1 MELFCL
7 EHILFMVVI
16 ALIMG
21 LSIFLILKF
30 VPKEKMFIPIKIL
43 ATIGLILIIINRIVV
58 AKSRTST
65 FIDFLP
71 DTYCSMMGFI
81 MPLVVLF
88 FKPNTKIFQYALFA
102 GMIGGLLTYIYP
114 DFIVYFDT
122 MFNIHPFTAYLYH
135 VFMLFIFLIAI
146 ISKYFVPTFKN
157 WISLPIGLAFMV
169 VVGVFGNSVLN
180 QSNNMY
186 LNAPLIDGTFFT
198 WYIVGILFLVL
209 YTLIIQI
216 YEMCTIEPKEWTV
229 VKGWNCVISKFKEIK
244 FKTNIDKR
252 KALKDE
258 IQNNT
263 ENKKVDNVEILASS
277 LDGKEDIKDKKT
289 KKVKNKKQ

>member
-43 ATIGLILIIINRIVV
+43 ATIGLILIIIYRIVV

-122 MFNIHPFTAYLYH
+122 MFNIHPFIGYLYH

-252 KALKDE
+252 KALKNE

-277 LDGKEDIKDKKT
+277 LDGKEDKKIKKRKSKKL
-289 KKVKNKKQ
+289 

>member
-1 MELFCL
+1 
-7 EHILFMVVI
+7 
-16 ALIMG
+16 
-21 LSIFLILKF
+21 
-30 VPKEKMFIPIKIL
+30 
-43 ATIGLILIIINRIVV
+43 
-58 AKSRTST
+58 
-65 FIDFLP
+65 
-71 DTYCSMMGFI
+71 
-81 MPLVVLF
+81 
-88 FKPNTKIFQYALFA
+88 
-102 GMIGGLLTYIYP
+102 
-114 DFIVYFDT
+114 
-122 MFNIHPFTAYLYH
+122 
-135 VFMLFIFLIAI
+135 
-146 ISKYFVPTFKN
+146 
-157 WISLPIGLAFMV
+157 MV

-216 YEMCTIEPKEWTV
+216 YEMCTIKPKEWTV

-289 KKVKNKKQ
+289 KKSKK

>member
-1 MELFCL
+1 
-7 EHILFMVVI
+7 
-16 ALIMG
+16 
-21 LSIFLILKF
+21 
-30 VPKEKMFIPIKIL
+30 
-43 ATIGLILIIINRIVV
+43 
-58 AKSRTST
+58 
-65 FIDFLP
+65 
-71 DTYCSMMGFI
+71 
-81 MPLVVLF
+81 
-88 FKPNTKIFQYALFA
+88 
-102 GMIGGLLTYIYP
+102 
-114 DFIVYFDT
+114 
-122 MFNIHPFTAYLYH
+122 
-135 VFMLFIFLIAI
+135 
-146 ISKYFVPTFKN
+146 
-157 WISLPIGLAFMV
+157 MV

-229 VKGWNCVISKFKEIK
+229 VKGWNYVKSKFKEIK

-263 ENKKVDNVEILASS
+263 ENKKVANVEILASS
-277 LDGKEDIKDKKT
+277 LDGKEDIKD
-289 KKVKNKKQ
+289 